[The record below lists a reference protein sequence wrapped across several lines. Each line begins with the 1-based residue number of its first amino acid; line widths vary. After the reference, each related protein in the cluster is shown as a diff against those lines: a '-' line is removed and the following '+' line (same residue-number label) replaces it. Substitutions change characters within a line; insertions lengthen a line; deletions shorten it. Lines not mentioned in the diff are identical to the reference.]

1 MSESRRAAI
10 SAPWRFGAFES
21 VTCPTCGLDLTHA
34 PLMDRE
40 RHAEECEAVLT
51 QLDDEDNERDDGG
64 DGDDELDDDLDDKL
78 FMLVDQIDAR
88 RRNPV
93 AAAETSKAK
102 EEEKDDDDDVEF
114 KVERRA
120 IRSAEDIHDWLKRI
134 GMERYFESLY
144 VKEDLLDV
152 SVARECSKEDLM
164 SVGVSEADALVL
176 AFCGGEPP
184 DDAFTCDEPPPR
196 PRMAPKPKITAP
208 KTRSRTALELAKA
221 TAKSNSEQLW
231 SVAKGVADRGRGE
244 SLPSID
250 RFRSAA

>member
-1 MSESRRAAI
+1 
-10 SAPWRFGAFES
+10 
-21 VTCPTCGLDLTHA
+21 
-34 PLMDRE
+34 MDRE

-88 RRNPV
+88 RLNPV

-102 EEEKDDDDDVEF
+102 DEEKDDDVEF

-120 IRSAEDIHDWLKRI
+120 IRGAEDIHDWLKRI

-164 SVGVSEADALVL
+164 SVGVSEVDALVL

-184 DDAFTCDEPPPR
+184 DDAFTRDEPPPR
-196 PRMAPKPKITAP
+196 PRMVPKPKITAP

-221 TAKSNSEQLW
+221 TANSNSEQLW

>member
-1 MSESRRAAI
+1 
-10 SAPWRFGAFES
+10 
-21 VTCPTCGLDLTHA
+21 
-34 PLMDRE
+34 MDRE

-93 AAAETSKAK
+93 AAAETSEAK
-102 EEEKDDDDDVEF
+102 EEEKDDDDVEF

-120 IRSAEDIHDWLKRI
+120 IRGAEDIHDWLKRI

-184 DDAFTCDEPPPR
+184 DDAFTRDEPPPR
-196 PRMAPKPKITAP
+196 PRMVPKPKITAP

-221 TAKSNSEQLW
+221 TANSNSEQLW

>member
-1 MSESRRAAI
+1 
-10 SAPWRFGAFES
+10 
-21 VTCPTCGLDLTHA
+21 
-34 PLMDRE
+34 MDRE

-93 AAAETSKAK
+93 VAAETSKAK
-102 EEEKDDDDDVEF
+102 EEEKDDDVEF

-120 IRSAEDIHDWLKRI
+120 IRGAEDIHDWLKRI

-164 SVGVSEADALVL
+164 SVGVSEVDALVL

-184 DDAFTCDEPPPR
+184 DDAFTRDEPPPR
-196 PRMAPKPKITAP
+196 PRMVPKPKITAP

-221 TAKSNSEQLW
+221 TANSNSEQLW

>member
-10 SAPWRFGAFES
+10 SAPWRFGVFES
-21 VTCPTCGLDLTHA
+21 VMCPTCGLDLTHA

-51 QLDDEDNERDDGG
+51 QLDDEDNERDDG

-78 FMLVDQIDAR
+78 FMLVDQIDACR
-88 RRNPV
+88 RKRV
-93 AAAETSKAK
+93 ADAETSKEK
-102 EEEKDDDDDVEF
+102 EKEDVDVEF

-120 IRSAEDIHDWLKRI
+120 ILSTEDIHDWLKRI

-184 DDAFTCDEPPPR
+184 DAFIRDEPPRR
-196 PRMAPKPKITAP
+196 PRAVSKPKITAP

-221 TAKSNSEQLW
+221 TANSNSEQLW
-231 SVAKGVADRGRGE
+231 SIAKGVANRGRGE

>member
-1 MSESRRAAI
+1 
-10 SAPWRFGAFES
+10 
-21 VTCPTCGLDLTHA
+21 
-34 PLMDRE
+34 MDRE

-102 EEEKDDDDDVEF
+102 EEEKDDDVEF

-120 IRSAEDIHDWLKRI
+120 IRGAEDIHDWLKRI

-164 SVGVSEADALVL
+164 SVGVSEVDALVL

-184 DDAFTCDEPPPR
+184 DDAFTRDEPPPR
-196 PRMAPKPKITAP
+196 PRMVPKPKITAP

-221 TAKSNSEQLW
+221 TANSNSEQLW

>member
-1 MSESRRAAI
+1 
-10 SAPWRFGAFES
+10 
-21 VTCPTCGLDLTHA
+21 
-34 PLMDRE
+34 MDRE

-88 RRNPV
+88 RLNPV
-93 AAAETSKAK
+93 VAAETSKAK
-102 EEEKDDDDDVEF
+102 EEEKDDDVEF

-120 IRSAEDIHDWLKRI
+120 IRGAEDIHDWLKRI

-164 SVGVSEADALVL
+164 SVGVSEVDALVL

-184 DDAFTCDEPPPR
+184 NDAFTRDEPPPR
-196 PRMAPKPKITAP
+196 PRMVPKPKITAP

>member
-1 MSESRRAAI
+1 M
-10 SAPWRFGAFES
+10 
-21 VTCPTCGLDLTHA
+21 
-34 PLMDRE
+34 
-40 RHAEECEAVLT
+40 LT
-51 QLDDEDNERDDGG
+51 QLDDEDNERDDG

-78 FMLVDQIDAR
+78 FMLVDQIDACR
-88 RRNPV
+88 RKRV
-93 AAAETSKAK
+93 ADAETSKEK
-102 EEEKDDDDDVEF
+102 EKEDVDVEF

-120 IRSAEDIHDWLKRI
+120 ILSTEDIHDWLKRI

-184 DDAFTCDEPPPR
+184 DAFIRDEPPRR
-196 PRMAPKPKITAP
+196 PRTVSKPKITAP

-221 TAKSNSEQLW
+221 TANSNSEQLW
-231 SVAKGVADRGRGE
+231 SIAKGVANRGRGE

>member
-1 MSESRRAAI
+1 M
-10 SAPWRFGAFES
+10 
-21 VTCPTCGLDLTHA
+21 CPTCGLDLTHA

-51 QLDDEDNERDDGG
+51 QLDDEDNERDDG

-78 FMLVDQIDAR
+78 FMLVDQIDACR
-88 RRNPV
+88 RKRV
-93 AAAETSKAK
+93 ADAETSKEK
-102 EEEKDDDDDVEF
+102 EKEDVDVEF

-120 IRSAEDIHDWLKRI
+120 ILSTEDIHDWLKRI

-184 DDAFTCDEPPPR
+184 DAFIRDEPPRR
-196 PRMAPKPKITAP
+196 PRTVSKPKITAP

-221 TAKSNSEQLW
+221 TANSNSEQLW
-231 SVAKGVADRGRGE
+231 SIAKGVANRGRGE